1 MVVMIDSG
9 SGGGAFCRRAEAFNV
24 PEREILSEL

>member
-1 MVVMIDSG
+1 MVMIDGGRG
-9 SGGGAFCRRAEAFNV
+9 SGGAFCRRAEAFNV